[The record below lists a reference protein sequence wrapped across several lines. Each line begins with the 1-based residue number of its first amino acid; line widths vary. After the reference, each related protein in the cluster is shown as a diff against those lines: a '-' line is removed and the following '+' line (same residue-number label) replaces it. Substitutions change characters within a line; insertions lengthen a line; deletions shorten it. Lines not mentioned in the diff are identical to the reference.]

1 MSNTVTIGCRLPSGL
16 ILEVNGKRVE
26 LQGQRQA
33 QEGREIIL
41 LGESDFGVT
50 EVDAAYWEAFK
61 KEVGPEFAPLKSKAI
76 FEAKNEKEAK
86 AIHKEVKKEKTG
98 HEPLPQTQKGV
109 DGKPVIEKA

>member
-16 ILEVNGKRVE
+16 ILEVSGKRVE

-33 QEGREIIL
+33 QEGRSIIL
-41 LGESDFGVT
+41 LGEADYGVT

-61 KEVGPEFAPLKSKAI
+61 KEVGPDFAPLKSKAI
-76 FEAKNEKEAK
+76 FEAKSEKEAK

-98 HEPLPQTQKGV
+98 HEPLPQVAPG
-109 DGKPVIEKA
+109 IEKA